1 MGDRHKGGSGV
12 GGEGVNYK
20 DRSESPWQNTSRKS
34 GGGMG
39 GVDSREEGEWAVR
52 SLITRLLSNSPW
64 PNTSRKKHWWG
75 REIDGKMKG
84 VVRGLTQGYRR
95 RESEVHHR
103 DRGEKERHRERE
115 RERGGGGEVETKDER
130 ARRYGETE
138 VDREKTKGV
147 GEIRLLCESGHYK
160 SHLNQALVPKNY
172 LISALTLY

>member
-1 MGDRHKGGSGV
+1 
-12 GGEGVNYK
+12 
-20 DRSESPWQNTSRKS
+20 
-34 GGGMG
+34 
-39 GVDSREEGEWAVR
+39 
-52 SLITRLLSNSPW
+52 
-64 PNTSRKKHWWG
+64 
-75 REIDGKMKG
+75 MKG

-103 DRGEKERHRERE
+103 DRGERERE
-115 RERGGGGEVETKDER
+115 GGRGREVETKDER

-147 GEIRLLCESGHYK
+147 GGIRLLCESSDYK